1 MQTKTASAVE
11 TLTDIGT
18 GFCIAW
24 GVYLWVVIPFVDL
37 HSAFTITCIFTA
49 VSLVRRYL
57 WRRFFARGL
66 HAVLWRRGAVMCGAP
81 HIRARVLRNQHKAT
95 EVYDTDE
102 GPNPW

>member
-18 GFCIAW
+18 GFLIAW
-24 GVYLWVVIPFVDL
+24 GVYLWVVLPYVDL
-37 HSAFTITCIFTA
+37 QAAFTITCIFTG

-66 HAVLWRRGAVMCGAP
+66 HAVLWRRVWERHPAG
-81 HIRARVLRNQHKAT
+81 HIRARVLRDKAA
-95 EVYDTDE
+95 EVYDSDT